1 VWNRLQISE
10 FVSLSPYNAKS
21 HCLFVMSDTSSNSPE
36 TRSGFRPFAEILVSL
51 RFLTRIP
58 VPFIN
63 TLDPPSLARSM
74 RFFGVA
80 GAIIGALNGLILVA
94 FSWLQLPSMMAAA
107 LTCGFGLILTGA
119 LHEDGLADSSDGLF
133 GGRDQERRLLIMKDS
148 RIGTYGASALILA
161 ILLRLSAYM
170 TLLVLPGY
178 IVIMLLAATGA
189 FSRAMVVDMMW
200 ATKPARSDGLSTS
213 VGRPSRNSALFAIL
227 TSGIF
232 ALYAGSL
239 VFTDMGLLAVAA
251 ASLLT
256 ALLRRTAIR
265 LIGGQTGDVCGAV
278 QVIAELG
285 MLVAIAARI
294 G

>member
-1 VWNRLQISE
+1 
-10 FVSLSPYNAKS
+10 
-21 HCLFVMSDTSSNSPE
+21 MSDTLSNRPE
-36 TRSGFRPFAEILVSL
+36 NRRGFRPFAEILVSL

-58 VPFIN
+58 VPFVN
-63 TLDPPSLARSM
+63 TIDPPSLARSM

-80 GAIIGALNGLILVA
+80 GALIGALNGLILIA
-94 FSWLQLPSMMAAA
+94 LNWLHLPAMMAAVI
-107 LTCGFGLILTGA
+107 TCGFGLVLTGA
-119 LHEDGLADSSDGLF
+119 LHEDGLADSADGLF

-148 RIGTYGASALILA
+148 RIGTYGASALMVA
-161 ILLRLSAYM
+161 MLLRTSAYM

-178 IVIMLLAATGA
+178 IIIMLLAATGA
-189 FSRAMVVDMMW
+189 FSRAMLVDMMW

-232 ALYAGSL
+232 SLYAGAL
-239 VFTDMGLLAVAA
+239 VFADMGLLAVAA

-265 LIGGQTGDVCGAV
+265 LIGGQTGDICGAV
-278 QVIAELG
+278 QVVAELG